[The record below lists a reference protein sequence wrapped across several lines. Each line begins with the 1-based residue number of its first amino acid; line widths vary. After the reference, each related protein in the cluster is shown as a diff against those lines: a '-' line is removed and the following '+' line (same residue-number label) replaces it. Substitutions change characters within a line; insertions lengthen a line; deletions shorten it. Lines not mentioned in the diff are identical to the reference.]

1 MLLKRQQ
8 DGFRGEGDLHMH
20 VVMHSARILTD
31 SSGETASTSK
41 ILSDV
46 TRVSICGWTGKR

>member
-1 MLLKRQQ
+1 MLLKHRQA
-8 DGFRGEGDLHMH
+8 GLGEGNLYMH
-20 VVMHSARILTD
+20 VAMHSVRVLTD

-46 TRVSICGWTGKR
+46 TRIDLRMDR